1 MSYPANHET
10 LSDEMLLL
18 RLATA
23 TATLVALPREFRE
36 DAAGKPVRRVLIKGL
51 PPDLRERFTLWY
63 ERHRGRYG
71 HKSIYQSVPEAVW
84 LDWIV
89 DLLML
94 GEVEAV
100 CGGVGGDGRDGGRP
114 GQEED

>member
-51 PPDLRERFTLWY
+51 PPDLRERFMLWY

-71 HKSIYQSVPEAVW
+71 HKSIYQSVPEAAW
-84 LDWIV
+84 HDWIV

-94 GEVEAV
+94 DELVAV
-100 CGGVGGDGRDGGRP
+100 CGGGAGDGGRS
-114 GQEED
+114 GQGED

>member
-36 DAAGKPVRRVLIKGL
+36 DAAGNPVRRVLIKGL
-51 PPDLRERFTLWY
+51 PPDLRERFMLWY

-71 HKSIYQSVPEAVW
+71 HKSIYQSVPESVW

-94 GEVEAV
+94 DELEAV
-100 CGGVGGDGRDGGRP
+100 CGGGNGGDGGRP
-114 GQEED
+114 GQGED